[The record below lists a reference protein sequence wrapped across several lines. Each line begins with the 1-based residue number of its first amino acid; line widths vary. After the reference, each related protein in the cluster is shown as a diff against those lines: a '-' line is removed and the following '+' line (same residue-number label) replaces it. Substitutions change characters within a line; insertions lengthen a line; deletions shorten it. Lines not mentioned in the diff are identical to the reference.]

1 MTSNYALDQ
10 AVDIGRGLLDQA
22 NDEVDKTIEKA
33 LLQGSPDSAIDY
45 GYNLVKTGQMRGVQ
59 LARLLHS
66 LDEVWT
72 TFDTDDTIEDAV
84 LKGMGISER
93 KLREYIDLYKYVL
106 RDHPALSGKPM
117 GGLLAI
123 VVAAR
128 EEQFSDED
136 WKDLEKAHD
145 KLAMLTIRT
154 RARGLR
160 TKGHARLSG
169 QIDRD
174 GHIWAYAGGGEPEHA
189 GVLVIGAKD
198 GSPAARL
205 VQRII
210 EAAGLARR

>member
-210 EAAGLARR
+210 EAAGVARR

>member
-1 MTSNYALDQ
+1 MSYALDQ
-10 AVDIGRGLLDQA
+10 AVSLNIDTVRELM
-22 NDEVDKTIEKA
+22 DEVDSVVEKS
-33 LLQGSPDSAIDY
+33 LLDGSPQIAMDFGRSIIA
-45 GYNLVKTGQMRGVQ
+45 TGQVKGIQ
-59 LARLLHS
+59 LAKLLYE
-66 LDEVWT
+66 LREVWSS
-72 TFDTDDTIEDAV
+72 FETDDELWDTVMKDI
-84 LKGMGISER
+84 GISRR
-93 KLREYIDLYKYVL
+93 KAEEYEQLFRFVL
-106 RDHPALSGKPM
+106 RDHPALSGKPI

-174 GHIWAYAGGGEPEHA
+174 GHIWAYASGGEPEHA
-189 GVLVIGAKD
+189 GVLNVGAKD
-198 GSPAARL
+198 GTPAARL

>member
-1 MTSNYALDQ
+1 MSYALDQ
-10 AVDIGRGLLDQA
+10 AVSLNIDTVRELM
-22 NDEVDKTIEKA
+22 DEVDSVVEKS
-33 LLQGSPDSAIDY
+33 LLDGSPQIAMDFGRSIIA
-45 GYNLVKTGQMRGVQ
+45 TGQVKGIQ
-59 LARLLHS
+59 LAKLLYE
-66 LDEVWT
+66 LREVWSS
-72 TFDTDDTIEDAV
+72 FETDDELWDTVMKDI
-84 LKGMGISER
+84 GISRR
-93 KLREYIDLYKYVL
+93 KAEEYEQLFRFVL
-106 RDHPALSGKPM
+106 RDHPALSGKPI

>member
-1 MTSNYALDQ
+1 VASNYALDQ
-10 AVDIGRGLLDQA
+10 AVDIGRGLLTQA
-22 NDEVDKTIEKA
+22 NDEVDRAVEKS
-33 LLQGSPDSAIDY
+33 LLEGSPDSAIDF
-45 GYNLVKTGQMRGVQ
+45 GYSLVRTGQMRGVQ

-72 TFDTDDTIEDAV
+72 TFDTDDTLADSV

-93 KLREYIDLYKYVL
+93 KLREYVDLYRYVL
-106 RDHPALSGKPM
+106 RDHPALSGKPI
-117 GGLLAI
+117 GGLLSI

-128 EEQFSDED
+128 EGEFSDED

-145 KLAMLTIRT
+145 KSAMLDIRT

-174 GHIWAYAGGGEPEHA
+174 GHIWAYASGGEPEHA
-189 GVLVIGAKD
+189 GVLNVGAKD
-198 GSPAARL
+198 GTPAARL

>member
-1 MTSNYALDQ
+1 MASNYALDQ
-10 AVDIGRGLLDQA
+10 AVEIGRGLLDQA
-22 NDEVDKTIEKA
+22 NDEVDKAVEKA
-33 LLQGSPDSAIDY
+33 LLEGSPDSAIDF
-45 GYNLVKTGQMRGVQ
+45 GYSLVRTGQMRGVQ
-59 LARLLHS
+59 LAHLLHS

-84 LKGMGISER
+84 LKGMGISAR
-93 KLREYIDLYKYVL
+93 KFREYADLYKYVL
-106 RDHPALSGKPM
+106 RDHPALSGKPI

-123 VVAAR
+123 TVAAR
-128 EEQFSDED
+128 EGQFSDED
-136 WKDLEKAHD
+136 WKDLERSHD

-154 RARGLR
+154 RARVLR